1 MKFINNFLT
10 KTLLVFFLLS
20 IIIAATLFIEKTSD
34 QKEDEIKAITFAID
48 NCIGWFKTK
57 DVDLLRSIVADDSNF
72 IAVHPTDKIVRGRA
86 GFEKGIPLFMN
97 EKFQYV
103 RHEINDLKITMSES
117 GTVAWFY
124 CRLNDIN
131 TWDGQP
137 ANWENARWTGVLEK
151 REGHWRIVQQ
161 HFSFAQNND

>member
-1 MKFINNFLT
+1 MKFTARVSNV
-10 KTLLVFFLLS
+10 VFV
-20 IIIAATLFIEKTSD
+20 IIISCILISSSALSKKNITRKEKEIE
-34 QKEDEIKAITFAID
+34 AITFAID

-57 DVDLLRSIVADDSNF
+57 NVDLLKSIVADDSNF
-72 IAVHPTDKIVRGRA
+72 LAVHPTDKIVRGRA
-86 GFEKGIPLFMN
+86 GFEKSIPVFMN

-103 RHEINDLKITMSES
+103 RHELHDLKINISES

-124 CRLNDIN
+124 CRLDDIN

-151 REGHWRIVQQ
+151 RDGRWQIVQQ
-161 HFSFAQNND
+161 HFSFAQKPE